1 MPETVQCPDCQSKLK
16 VPETLLGKSVKCP
29 KCGSVFQ
36 ATGADA
42 AEPPMPEA
50 PVRERPAARPRPEP
64 PPPDEEFEE
73 EADEGG
79 DEDRPRRP
87 RRRRSS
93 GYEAPHR
100 GGLVL
105 TLGILSIPL
114 ACCPI
119 AGLILGI
126 IALVMANADLS
137 KMQSGAMDPS
147 GQGTTRGGQICG
159 IIGLA
164 LSVINAVAG
173 VIINLQNI
181 H

>member
-29 KCGSVFQ
+29 KCGSVFK
-36 ATGADA
+36 AAAGDA
-42 AEPPMPEA
+42 AEAPVPEA
-50 PVRERPAARPRPEP
+50 PVRERPAARPRTP
-64 PPPDEEFEE
+64 PPEPDEEFEE
-73 EADEGG
+73 GDEGG

-87 RRRRSS
+87 RRRRG

-119 AGLILGI
+119 VGLILGI
-126 IALVMANADLS
+126 VSLVMANADLG

-159 IIGLA
+159 IIGIA
-164 LSVINAVAG
+164 LSVINMVVG
-173 VIINLQNI
+173 VIINLQNM